1 MKNLPAILI
10 LILTVSLS
18 GCKKDAVTSDY
29 DKSYAAWLNFKSS
42 SHNSYTY
49 TSYSGSVFGG
59 YYVETKFTVQN
70 GTITMREFQSGN
82 YKPNTHDLII
92 TKTWIENSSSL
103 NTHGN
108 EGHELLT
115 LDQIYSKAKTF
126 WLKAGPKQNDIYF
139 ELKNNG
145 LISLAG
151 FVPKGCQDDCFNGI
165 NIKNINLL

>member
-1 MKNLPAILI
+1 MKNILVI
-10 LILTVSLS
+10 LILTLTVFLS
-18 GCKKDAVTSDY
+18 ACKKDAITSDY
-29 DKSYAAWLNFKSS
+29 DKSYVAWLNFKSS

-49 TSYSGSVFGG
+49 TACSGSVFGG

-70 GTITMREFQSGN
+70 GTIAMREFQSGN

-92 TKTWIENSSSL
+92 TKTWTENRSSL

-115 LDQIYSKAKTF
+115 LDQIYSKAKTV
-126 WLKAGPKQNDIYF
+126 WLKADLKQNDIYF
-139 ELKNNG
+139 ESKNND

-165 NIKNINLL
+165 IIKNINTL

>member
-1 MKNLPAILI
+1 MKKLPVI
-10 LILTVSLS
+10 LILTLS
-18 GCKKDAVTSDY
+18 IFLSSCKKDEITSSY
-29 DKSYAAWLNFKSS
+29 DKSYTAWLDFKSS

-49 TSYSGSVFGG
+49 TANSGSVFGG
-59 YYVETKFTVQN
+59 YYVETKFTVKD

-82 YKPNTHDLII
+82 YKPNTNDLII
-92 TKTWIENSSSL
+92 TKTWTENSSSL

-115 LDQIYSKAKTF
+115 LDQIYNKAKTV
-126 WLKAGPKQNDIYF
+126 WLKADPKQNDVYF
-139 ELKNNG
+139 ESKNNG

-165 NIKNINLL
+165 IIKNINAL